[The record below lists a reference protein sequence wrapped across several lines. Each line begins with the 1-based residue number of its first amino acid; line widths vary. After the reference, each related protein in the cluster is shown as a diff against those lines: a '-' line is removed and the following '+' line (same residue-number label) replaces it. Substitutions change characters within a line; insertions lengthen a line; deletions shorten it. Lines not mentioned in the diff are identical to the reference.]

1 MYFSRKLGLAGE
13 INLIKARSVAFPPS
27 TLPAVM
33 VLPVLNIPDNSTS
46 SHSPFFLLRTEKLL
60 CSLPSPQ
67 TKLATFSRPRVRVP
81 VLSANSMFRLP
92 DVSIPTSFRT
102 RTLSLSILRMFE
114 ESTTVIIIGSPSGT
128 ATTTTVIARVA
139 AWSRCSKNT
148 EGQWV
153 IIFNA

>member
-1 MYFSRKLGLAGE
+1 MYSPRKLGLAGE

-46 SHSPFFLLRTEKLL
+46 SHSPFFLLRAEKLL
-60 CSLPSPQ
+60 CSPVAAD
-67 TKLATFSRPRVRVP
+67 KINFSRPRGCAC
-81 VLSANSMFRLP
+81 LSANSMFQP
-92 DVSIPTSFRT
+92 FDVSIPTSFRT